1 MESSGVVIGASLA
14 LSGGGVKVYA
24 RAMESPPLESESAG
38 AEPAESDR
46 PTTTGPIRA
55 YTAAQ
60 CISAVGS
67 WMQKTAV
74 GWLAWDLTHSVAWV
88 GALALMDL
96 ISILWVAPLAG
107 TVADRRSPYR
117 LYLITQTCSVLIA
130 LTLCALDLTGALTI
144 GLLLGITLIEST
156 VNGFNSPV
164 RMTTINFLTPT
175 GGLSRAIAMNSV
187 GIAVARSFGPATAG
201 VLLASGGAATVFAL
215 NSVSYLAMM
224 GVLWRLKHFVDRA
237 PAAGRG
243 PFLNDITGGFAY
255 VARTPDI
262 ALIISVAVVF
272 AVLARPF
279 AELLPAFAGDVFAG
293 GPQTLGLLLTIQGLG
308 AMAGALFMMRRK
320 SPKPLKP
327 LMFMTGISM
336 CVCLIVFCATR
347 DLKIALPALFAVG
360 VFHVLCN
367 IILQTLAQ
375 ERADPAFRGR
385 VLSLYSLIFRTG
397 PSIGAFLIGVTAPL
411 LGLQL
416 LIGAVAAAAAVLL
429 LWLRSRPA

>member
-1 MESSGVVIGASLA
+1 
-14 LSGGGVKVYA
+14 
-24 RAMESPPLESESAG
+24 MESPPLESEPPGS
-38 AEPAESDR
+38 EPAESDR

-117 LYLITQTCSVLIA
+117 LYLATQTGSVMIA
-130 LTLCALDLTGALTI
+130 LSLCALDLTGVLTI

-164 RMTTINFLTPT
+164 RMTTINFLTPQ
-175 GGLSRAIAMNSV
+175 GGLSRAIAMNSM
-187 GIAVARSFGPATAG
+187 GIAVARSIGPAMAG
-201 VLLASGGAATVFAL
+201 VLLASGGAAIVFAL
-215 NSVSYLAMM
+215 NSVSYLAMIV
-224 GVLWRLKHFVDRA
+224 VLWRLRRFVDRP
-237 PAAGRG
+237 PAAARG
-243 PFLNDITGGFAY
+243 PFLKDITGGFAY

-262 ALIISVAVVF
+262 ALIITVAIIF

-279 AELLPAFAGDVFAG
+279 AELLPAFAGDVFRG
-293 GPQTLGLLLTIQGLG
+293 GPQTLGLLLTTQGLG
-308 AMAGALFMMRRK
+308 ALAGALFMMRRR

-327 LMFMTGISM
+327 LMFTTGISM
-336 CVCLIVFCATR
+336 CVCLVVFCATR
-347 DLKIALPALFAVG
+347 DLRIALPALFAVG
-360 VFHVLCN
+360 AFHVLCN

-385 VLSLYSLIFRTG
+385 VLSLYSLLFRTG
-397 PSIGAFLIGVTAPL
+397 PSMGAFLIGVAAPFLGLPL
-411 LGLQL
+411 L
-416 LIGAVAAAAAVLL
+416 ISVVAAIAGALL
-429 LWLRSRPA
+429 LWLSRRPPMMQVV